1 MYSVAEYNT
10 EQRSDLF
17 SETAYKKGMTPSI
30 VEKDFWVT
38 WTLSKLFKNAELSE
52 VLRFKG
58 GTTLSKVYGDH
69 LETTNLP
76 DTPGITMI
84 WPN

>member
-17 SETAYKKGMTPSI
+17 SETAHKKGMTPSI

-38 WTLSKLFKNAELSE
+38 WTLSK
-52 VLRFKG
+52 
-58 GTTLSKVYGDH
+58 
-69 LETTNLP
+69 
-76 DTPGITMI
+76 
-84 WPN
+84 